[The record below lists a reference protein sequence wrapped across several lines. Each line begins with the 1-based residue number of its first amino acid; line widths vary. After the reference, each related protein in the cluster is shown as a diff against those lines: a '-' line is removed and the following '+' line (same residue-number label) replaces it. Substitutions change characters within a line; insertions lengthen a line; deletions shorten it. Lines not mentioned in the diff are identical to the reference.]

1 VIISKDKIRYDL
13 SMQCALAYVINAH
26 ITDEMQIRNEMA
38 NKFHEAWD
46 SYAYMDES
54 QFKIHS
60 ENE

>member
-1 VIISKDKIRYDL
+1 
-13 SMQCALAYVINAH
+13 MQCALAYVINAH
-26 ITDEMQIRNEMA
+26 ITDEMQVRNEMA